1 MLRSWDV
8 WASGASKRNIKLY
21 PPLTTTSRYFTDRT
35 YMLTKANIYVLQSES
50 PPPSLPKN
58 THTHTTNPSLATLPG
73 WSDNTRHGFMASW
86 LLQWDAWIQ
95 TRSTHTLFRPCAFF
109 CSPPRARPRREG
121 EQATQQKPVGSA
133 AAILLQSVCT
143 HLSGS
148 EGKRKGTVRD
158 PRSVIKGMC
167 FHACVCVCVK
177 QREREASSYDT
188 YPCINNPKSSTWIR
202 PHPASSLLQ
211 TLAGEHIGR
220 MLAVHFFAL
229 VLHRKKQNI
238 KTDW

>member
-1 MLRSWDV
+1 MPLHQYLTPWQGRSLVGPWFVVHCKPTARFISQLSGHFLLYSVLKIPVRRADV
-8 WASGASKRNIKLY
+8 EKLGCLSFRCFKKKHKTL
-21 PPLTTTSRYFTDRT
+21 PPSHHHLQILYWQDI
-35 YMLTKANIYVLQSES
+35 YAYIYVLQSES

-86 LLQWDAWIQ
+86 LLQWNAWIQ

-109 CSPPRARPRREG
+109 CFPPRARPRREG

-167 FHACVCVCVK
+167 FHACVCVCVCETE
-177 QREREASSYDT
+177 RERRRHLMIPTHA
-188 YPCINNPKSSTWIR
+188 
-202 PHPASSLLQ
+202 
-211 TLAGEHIGR
+211 
-220 MLAVHFFAL
+220 
-229 VLHRKKQNI
+229 
-238 KTDW
+238 